1 MSPSRLDAPVDT
13 EAARTALIAALS
25 DPGTGSLGNFVM
37 VGEAIEG
44 ASVSQFDVTAELAEQ
59 VSADVVKA
67 VEALTR
73 RQFIAYDPSYQTNAS
88 QVLVEDLASI
98 PALAGVDAAIRGG
111 DLPIYPGGG
120 TVVAMT
126 HAVGLGPQQVV
137 AYRVKGAGIFTRRAK
152 WILLPRDGVYAPID
166 SEVLY
171 YEPRF
176 DVFTCAGY
184 AYFVTVSLIQT
195 KLQADD
201 KARQL
206 AKTTLATVTA
216 KIRIDGFAELEK
228 AVMDD
233 PTMRAKLAAV
243 ARLLESDPDYASHLT
258 TKRLIQFVTDNP
270 DYKIPMGQV
279 EGKPALRFDPSPQH
293 RHQIPKLLADDYL
306 HSQLTKRNYEAGS
319 KQRVQA

>member
-1 MSPSRLDAPVDT
+1 MSPSRLDDPVDP
-13 EAARTALIAALS
+13 EAARSSLS
-25 DPGTGSLGNFVM
+25 SVLNEPNTGSSGNFVM
-37 VGEAIEG
+37 AGEAIEG
-44 ASVSQFDVTAELAEQ
+44 ASVSRFDVTSELADQ
-59 VSADVVKA
+59 VNADVVKA

-73 RQFIAYDPSYQTNAS
+73 KQFIPYDPSYQTNAS

-98 PALAGVDAAIRGG
+98 PALAGVDEAIRGG
-111 DLPIYPGGG
+111 DVPNYPGGE
-120 TVVAMT
+120 TVVAMG
-126 HAVGLGPQQVV
+126 HAVGVGQHQVV
-137 AYRVKGAGIFTRRAK
+137 AYRVKGAGIATKRAK
-152 WILLPRDGVYAPID
+152 WILLPRDGVYAPMD

-176 DVFTCAGY
+176 DVLTCAGN

-206 AKTTLATVTA
+206 AKSTLATVTA
-216 KIRIDGFAELEK
+216 NIRIDGFAELEK
-228 AVMDD
+228 AVADD
-233 PTMRAKLAAV
+233 PTLRAKLAAI

-258 TKRLIQFVTDNP
+258 TKRLIRFIADNP
-270 DYKIPMGQV
+270 DYKIPLGQV
-279 EGKPALRFDPSPQH
+279 NGKPALRFDSSPQH

-306 HSQLTKRNYEAGS
+306 HSQLTQRNYEAGS

>member
-1 MSPSRLDAPVDT
+1 MDP
-13 EAARTALIAALS
+13 EAARTALVAVLS
-25 DPGTGSLGNFVM
+25 DPSLGSLGNFVM

-44 ASVSQFDVTAELAEQ
+44 ATVSQYDVTAELADQ
-59 VSADVVKA
+59 VSDDVVKA

-73 RQFIAYDPSYQTNAS
+73 KQFIPYDPSYQTNTS

-98 PALAGVDAAIRGG
+98 PALAGVDAAIRVG
-111 DLPIYPGGG
+111 DVPTYPGGG
-120 TVVAMT
+120 TVVAMA
-126 HAVGLGPQQVV
+126 HAVGDGLHQVV
-137 AYRVKGAGIFTRRAK
+137 AYRVKGAGIATRRAK
-152 WILLPRDGVYAPID
+152 WILLPRDGVYSPID

-176 DVFTCAGY
+176 DVLTCAGY

-201 KARQL
+201 KARRL

-258 TKRLIQFVTDNP
+258 TKRLIQFARNNP
-270 DYKIPMGQV
+270 DYKIPMGEV
-279 EGKPALRFDPSPQH
+279 EGEPALRFDASPQH

-306 HSQLTKRNYEAGS
+306 HSQLTQRNYEAGA